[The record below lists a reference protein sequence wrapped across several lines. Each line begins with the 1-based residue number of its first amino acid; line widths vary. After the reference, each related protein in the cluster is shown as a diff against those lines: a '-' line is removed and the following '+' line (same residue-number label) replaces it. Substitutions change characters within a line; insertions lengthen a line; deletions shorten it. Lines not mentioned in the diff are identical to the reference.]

1 MMKVLTVLNK
11 FKNTVSVYDV
21 EGLVN
26 EYEDFIE
33 SKGHMLNHCQWLV
46 TDAPP
51 AMVLTELERD
61 ILRFALDYTYGYLT
75 DIKEYPE
82 KVEEQIEALKT
93 LTQKLLS

>member
-1 MMKVLTVLNK
+1 MMRVLTVLDSWQGK
-11 FKNTVSVYDV
+11 VFCYDV

-51 AMVLTELERD
+51 AMKLTELERD

>member
-1 MMKVLTVLNK
+1 MMRVLTVLDSWQGK
-11 FKNTVSVYDV
+11 VFCYDV

-61 ILRFALDYTYGYLT
+61 ILRIALDYTYVYLT
-75 DIKEYPE
+75 DMKEYPE
-82 KVEEQIEALKT
+82 QVEEQIEALKT
-93 LTQKLLS
+93 LIKKLLA